1 MGRENHTGLWYD
13 AHTNAWVAQ
22 LVEHSPEEG
31 RVGGSNP
38 PPSTMKAAITR
49 VLAWAARN
57 ERHLGAAAFVF
68 GFATDLVTFTVLS
81 VAYANL
87 VFAGYLLLATVSVLL
102 SALVPRSREYI
113 HSFVRAISIV
123 APLAAQYAIG
133 GMLSGFMIFYTKSA
147 ELSASWPFLVLLA
160 AVFIGN
166 EFFRLQYKYL
176 AFQLGLLYFAL
187 YGYLIFALPLFLG
200 RLGPDVFL
208 MSTGASLAVFAVF
221 LYILRRINRLELTRS
236 LRYLLPGAVATLLL
250 VNVAYFTGA
259 LPPIPL
265 TMPESGI
272 YHSVARVD
280 NRYVAMSEPAR
291 AWYQL
296 LSPRTVHTIGGIQ
309 LYAFSAVA
317 APIKFGTTVTHR
329 WEWYD
334 QNLGSWVTKSRIE
347 FPISGGRPGGYR
359 GYSVF
364 APVESGQWRV
374 SVETKNGQVIGR
386 IPFTLM
392 VTTAIPEFHEVSH

>member
-1 MGRENHTGLWYD
+1 
-13 AHTNAWVAQ
+13 
-22 LVEHSPEEG
+22 
-31 RVGGSNP
+31 
-38 PPSTMKAAITR
+38 MKAAITR
-49 VLAWAARN
+49 IFAWAARN

-68 GFATDLVTFTVLS
+68 GFVTDLITFTVLS

-87 VFAGYLLLATVSVLL
+87 VFAAYLILATVAVFL
-102 SALVPRSREYI
+102 SSLVPRSREYL
-113 HSFVRAISIV
+113 HQGVRAVSII

-147 ELSASWPFLVLLA
+147 ELSASWPFLLLLA
-160 AVFIGN
+160 VVFIGN
-166 EFFRLQYKYL
+166 EFFRLHYKYL

-187 YGYLIFALPLFLG
+187 YGYLIFALPLLLG

-208 MSTGASLAVFAVF
+208 MSTAASFVAFSLF
-221 LYILRRINRLELTRS
+221 LYVLRRINRLELMRS
-236 LRYLLPGAVATLLL
+236 LRFLLPGALATLLV

-272 YHSVARVD
+272 YHSLARVD

-291 AWYQL
+291 AWYQI
-296 LSPRTVHTIGGIQ
+296 LSPRTVHTTGGEP
-309 LYAFSAVA
+309 LYAFTAVA
-317 APIKFGTTVTHR
+317 APVRFGATVTHR

-334 QNLGSWVTKSRIE
+334 QGADSWVTKSRIE

-374 SVETKNGQVIGR
+374 SVETKSGQVIGR
-386 IPFTLM
+386 VPFTL
-392 VTTAIPEFHEVSH
+392 VVGTVSPELHEVTH

>member
-1 MGRENHTGLWYD
+1 MF
-13 AHTNAWVAQ
+13 
-22 LVEHSPEEG
+22 
-31 RVGGSNP
+31 
-38 PPSTMKAAITR
+38 
-49 VLAWAARN
+49 AWAARN

-87 VFAGYLLLATVSVLL
+87 VFAGYLTLATVAVLL
-102 SALVPRSREYI
+102 SSLVPRSREYLNQWM
-113 HSFVRAISIV
+113 RGLSII

-147 ELSASWPFLVLLA
+147 ELSASWPFLLLLA
-160 AVFIGN
+160 AVFVGN

-221 LYILRRINRLELTRS
+221 LYVLRRINRLELMRS

-272 YHSVARVD
+272 YHSLARVEG
-280 NRYVAMSEPAR
+280 RYVAMSEPAR
-291 AWYQL
+291 AWYKVWEPRL
-296 LSPRTVHTIGGIQ
+296 LHTAGGTS
-309 LYAFSAVA
+309 LYAFTSVA

-334 QNLGSWVTKSRIE
+334 KNIGSWVTKSRIE

-359 GYSVF
+359 GYSVY
-364 APVESGQWRV
+364 APTEAGEWRV
-374 SVETKNGQVIGR
+374 SVETRNGQVIGR
-386 IPFTLM
+386 VPFTL
-392 VTTAIPEFHEVSH
+392 VITDTIPEFHEVTH